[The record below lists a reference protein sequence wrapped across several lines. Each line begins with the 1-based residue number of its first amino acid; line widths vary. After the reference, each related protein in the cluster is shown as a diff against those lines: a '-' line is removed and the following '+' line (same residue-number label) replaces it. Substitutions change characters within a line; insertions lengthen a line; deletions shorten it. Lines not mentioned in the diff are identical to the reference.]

1 MSNDVGAVQQLLSD
15 VQVFDVDGFT
25 LLVKQ
30 QLKSSGS
37 VSTLS
42 DQLNSVISK
51 ADSQVDECVRN
62 NYESFSKSVVEYQML
77 STQVVDL
84 KSQVES
90 IKQTMSDSCVN
101 VIELQD
107 SLIQHAIVYDN
118 IDGCIQKIKQIQQIL
133 QQVQNIY
140 QLSTADKRYFY
151 SALKQLNDLQDDLLD
166 EDYSFILQIRD
177 QFIPQTQN
185 SIQKQVLKEFENWS
199 QLVIELQPTVGQVAM
214 NNTRRR
220 GFDIGI
226 LSVGNADFIPP
237 QSSLDSQQQ
246 DTISNKRSNLSLA
259 SAQRDGGGIGP
270 SRSMKSMQSIEQIL
284 NAEPAVD
291 PLNNQNVQVNCK
303 PLYQCLHI
311 HDVMDDRQS
320 FKLKYSNL
328 RSEQL
333 QALIQSFSDK
343 SIRSESDIPSFEQ
356 FINRVAGFFIIE
368 NHVVKSTNQFRTK
381 DSIMQLWQTTIVNL
395 KSIVTD
401 ALKSCQNTQHFMSVK
416 EIIICF
422 ITILQGFKFDIGQMY
437 SLIMTFFSV
446 YRDLKCTECGKACQ
460 ELIMSDAGDALMV
473 ESLSALER
481 LQQVYQ
487 FEFQPEK
494 YPCSVQFS
502 SPFMGCCTQIRSFI
516 QDVYQ
521 FGEGFYQDYEEI
533 NKVLV
538 EGVIRLIGYQIVS
551 ANQTKLKQNNI
562 QLTEIVRILINMDHL
577 TLFVPQVWDILLQK
591 SNESR
596 KLAGKTTTLN
606 ADQQSSQFISQC
618 NSKLSQVKQVAEERL
633 FEVLHSKIDSF
644 VELNDYDFAG
654 ERSKV
659 NSPVRSKNVSP
670 VGQHQSHMEPSQFLT
685 DLVSFLETMWS
696 ATLIELPDTIKSFMY
711 YDAINRIGEKM
722 LELLLNPNIKKLSM
736 QFVDGQMSVDIQ
748 FLYKFLLNL
757 KDEKL
762 LDPFQELLQSVSL
775 LQISSNLE
783 HFIDSKSR
791 RKYYGRVSAR
801 NALSLLV
808 KYRDGSQ
815 WQVET
820 SSGNGASSFFKFTTS
835 PTSPPSAKSGSTQS
849 STITSPSDSGVASPT
864 AASKESEGDRILS
877 RKKALDAVIKHLKEE
892 VKKNIS

>member
-15 VQVFDVDGFT
+15 VQVFDVDSFA

-30 QLKSSGS
+30 QLKSLGS

-77 STQVVDL
+77 STQVADL

-90 IKQTMSDSCVN
+90 IKQIMSDSCVN

-199 QLVIELQPTVGQVAM
+199 QLVIEQQPTVGQVAM
-214 NNTRRR
+214 SNTRRR

-237 QSSLDSQQQ
+237 QSSSDSQQQ

-291 PLNNQNVQVNCK
+291 PLNNQNVQVNCI

-333 QALIQSFSDK
+333 QSLIQSFSDK
-343 SIRSESDIPSFEQ
+343 SIRSEQDIPSFEQ
-356 FINRVAGFFIIE
+356 FVNRVAGFFIIE

-395 KSIVTD
+395 KNIVTD

-422 ITILQGFKFDIGQMY
+422 ITTLQGFKFDIGQMY

-446 YRDLKCTECGKACQ
+446 YRDLKCTECGKACY

-502 SPFMGCCTQIRSFI
+502 SSFMSCCTQIRLFI

-538 EGVIRLIGYQIVS
+538 EGVIHLIGDQIVS

-562 QLTEIVRILINMDHL
+562 QLTEIVRILINMDYL

-606 ADQQSSQFISQC
+606 ADYQSSQFISQC

-644 VELNDYDFAG
+644 VELNDYDFGG
-654 ERSKV
+654 ERSMV
-659 NSPVRSKNVSP
+659 NSPVRSKNVSST
-670 VGQHQSHMEPSQFLT
+670 GQHQSHMEPSQFLT

-696 ATLIELPDTIKSFMY
+696 ATLVELPDTIKSFMY

-815 WQVET
+815 WQVE
-820 SSGNGASSFFKFTTS
+820 SSGGNGATFFFKFTTS
-835 PTSPPSAKSGSTQS
+835 PTSPPSAKSDSTQS
-849 STITSPSDSGVASPT
+849 STITSSSDCGVASPT